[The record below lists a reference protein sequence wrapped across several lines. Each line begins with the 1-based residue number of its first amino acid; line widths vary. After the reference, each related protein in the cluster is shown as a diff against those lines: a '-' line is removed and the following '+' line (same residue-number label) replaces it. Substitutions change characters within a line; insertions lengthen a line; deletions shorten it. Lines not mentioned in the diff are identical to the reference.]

1 MYLFVNSFSPL
12 KLYVLNIL
20 TTIRQLCLKP
30 CMAVRN
36 MLHCI
41 NSTRNGTHD
50 ALNILSFFLR
60 PEERKT
66 ICHCVKCFLRA
77 QREHFR
83 AIPLI
88 IGRYTWN
95 AELLSAWHGAIYML
109 KNWHI
114 HALRTQLWQPRD
126 WKSASHLFKH
136 VDVKNIT
143 PFQTRLFL
151 VRVTYIP
158 YNLYSNPLWDIRPNS
173 WLNSI
178 NDDAIPCSNHVVKS
192 KQLPLQK
199 NQKTTIDLKKVLT
212 INYNNGEKGSHCK
225 NNKMI
230 ETILLIKIE
239 KLQI

>member
-95 AELLSAWHGAIYML
+95 AELLSAWHGAIY
-109 KNWHI
+109 I
-114 HALRTQLWQPRD
+114 Y
-126 WKSASHLFKH
+126 
-136 VDVKNIT
+136 V
-143 PFQTRLFL
+143 
-151 VRVTYIP
+151 
-158 YNLYSNPLWDIRPNS
+158 
-173 WLNSI
+173 
-178 NDDAIPCSNHVVKS
+178 
-192 KQLPLQK
+192 
-199 NQKTTIDLKKVLT
+199 
-212 INYNNGEKGSHCK
+212 
-225 NNKMI
+225 
-230 ETILLIKIE
+230 E
-239 KLQI
+239 KLAHTCFKNPIVTTKRLKISKPSF

>member
-12 KLYVLNIL
+12 KLYVLSIL

-158 YNLYSNPLWDIRPNS
+158 TPS
-173 WLNSI
+173 
-178 NDDAIPCSNHVVKS
+178 
-192 KQLPLQK
+192 
-199 NQKTTIDLKKVLT
+199 
-212 INYNNGEKGSHCK
+212 G
-225 NNKMI
+225 
-230 ETILLIKIE
+230 ILDPIHD
-239 KLQI
+239 